1 MDRAQIE
8 SMFEAALAAGR
19 RRDYRRAIELL
30 NAIVAVT
37 DEFPQALL
45 YLGRSL
51 HAVGDIR
58 RAVGVLRFFVR
69 RRPSSSAGHF
79 FLGRSYLALDLPDR
93 AASHLSE
100 SIRLRPDFAPAES
113 LAGLAFLKLRRP
125 GIAIQHL
132 ERAVHLDPSNR
143 SVFTGYLNALLV
155 QAIKSFHRGD
165 VGLAEELFSFVH
177 RNGNGSILPMLYLA
191 GITRERGDL
200 TAALAYYDEC
210 HRLAPEDTFILA
222 QRINLLYKTG
232 RDKEAGELLRTANID
247 QRMAELV
254 ADGGHTT
261 ERYVAMYL
269 CEHQRF
275 RQAVHHARRV
285 LRRHPEDLE
294 CQLVMAESYRRL
306 GDLGKARNHFLRSI
320 RKNRKRTET
329 RFGLILV
336 LWQLEQYDAILQ
348 ELTKVER
355 IDPNNRFIPYYRAL
369 CRAKL
374 SASADTIIPE
384 LLAQVAAFPDD
395 PVLYA
400 AIGAQFLA
408 EGMLDDA
415 ERWFRQT
422 LAYSESH
429 REALEGLITVARQRQ
444 DAAMMEAAYH
454 EFLNVY
460 AEEVDTRHEL
470 IQHLIDNGRYAAARN
485 EILKQLP
492 YRRNDEQLQRLLA
505 LCYRRTR
512 MYTEAAGIYRQLLR
526 RNPNDQDYLLSLV
539 YSLDKA
545 GSTATA
551 IEYLEASLAH
561 FRSQDTL
568 RLILGVLYFRNGRP
582 ERALA
587 VLRDMLASSP
597 LDWRVYKNIG
607 VIYKKTGNAAFA
619 EKFLKRAEQY
629 RRSAPSAAESHQV

>member
-8 SMFEAALAAGR
+8 SMFEAALESGR

-30 NAIVAVT
+30 NAIIAVT
-37 DEFPQALL
+37 DELPQALL

-58 RAVGVLRFFVR
+58 RAVGVLRFFVQ

-125 GIAIQHL
+125 EIAIQHL

-165 VGLAEELFSFVH
+165 VGLAEQLFSFVH
-177 RNGNGSILPMLYLA
+177 HNGDGNVLPMLYLA
-191 GITRERGDL
+191 GIARERGDL
-200 TAALAYYDEC
+200 AAALDYYNQC

-222 QRINLLYKTG
+222 QRINLLYSTG
-232 RDKEAGELLRTANID
+232 RATEAAQLLSTANLD
-247 QRMAELV
+247 RRMAELV
-254 ADGGHTT
+254 TQGGPTT

-285 LRRHPEDLE
+285 LRRNPADLE

-306 GDLGKARNHFLRSI
+306 GDFEKARNHFLRSI
-320 RKNRKRTET
+320 RKDRKRVET

-336 LWQLEQYDAILQ
+336 LWQMGQYEEILQ
-348 ELTKVER
+348 ELTKVQR
-355 IDPNNRFIPYYRAL
+355 IDPSNRFIPYYRAL

-374 SASADTIIPE
+374 SAPADSTIPE

-395 PVLYA
+395 PVLSA
-400 AIGAQFLA
+400 AIGGQFLA

-422 LAYSESH
+422 LAFSSNH
-429 REALEGLITVARQRQ
+429 REALEGLIAVARQRQ
-444 DAAMMEAAYH
+444 DDGMTERAYQ
-454 EFLNVY
+454 EFLKVY
-460 AEEVDTRHEL
+460 DDEVDARHEL
-470 IQHLIDNGRYAAARN
+470 IQHLVDNGRYAAARD

-526 RNPNDQDYLLSLV
+526 RNPSDQDYLLSLV

-545 GSTATA
+545 GRTATA

-561 FRSQDTL
+561 FRSPDTL
-568 RLILGVLYFRNGRP
+568 RLILGVLYFRDGRS

-587 VLRDMLASSP
+587 VLRDMLATSP

-619 EKFLKRAEQY
+619 EKFLKRAEKY
-629 RRSAPSAAESHQV
+629 RRSAHSAAGSHQV